1 VLGTGVYPRQGP
13 PLDRGNLSAVS
24 PSGPGVFHASA
35 ELLSF
40 ARGVTASW
48 TPDIK
53 YLDFWTGFPHDD
65 HQASLRVM
73 FSALFGGLGIRKP
86 IAIWTVFRHH
96 RPQFNHAR
104 YWTDR
109 FVHVAF
115 SGEAHH
121 LLPDSFDLSLIMAPD
136 DPARGIVTYLNFA
149 ANAHEF
155 GLWPLLRRRQAPPPE
170 RRFCV
175 AVVSNRHCDVR
186 NRFLTRLAGR
196 GGFDSCGRWMNNA
209 GFLAP
214 FDVGAFGDRLYP
226 FLAQYQFA
234 ISFENSRQSHY
245 LTEKLA
251 NAYAAGTV
259 PLYWGAPEAPAW
271 LNRQAFLQLED
282 ESDAGMEAFVDR
294 VETLAAD
301 RRAYAATFEQ
311 PLLVGGIPSF
321 MRLEV
326 IREKIEAV
334 LRRRRPDAFSL
345 GGD

>member
-1 VLGTGVYPRQGP
+1 VVSLG
-13 PLDRGNLSAVS
+13 
-24 PSGPGVFHASA
+24 GPGVFRASA
-35 ELLSF
+35 ALLSF
-40 ARGVTASW
+40 AHGVTVASE
-48 TPDIK
+48 PDIH
-53 YLDFWTGFPHDD
+53 YLDFWSGFPHDD
-65 HQASLRVM
+65 AQASLRVM

-86 IAIWTVFRHH
+86 IAVWTVFRQH

-109 FVHVAF
+109 CLHVAF

-121 LLPDSFDLSLIMAPD
+121 LDPDRFDLSLIMAPD
-136 DPARGIVTYLNFA
+136 DLARGIVTYLNFA

-155 GLWPLLRRRQAPPPE
+155 GLWPLLRRRPAPPPAG
-170 RRFCV
+170 RRVCV

-186 NRFLTRLAGR
+186 NRFLARFGRR
-196 GGFDSCGRWMNNA
+196 GGLDSCGRWMNNV
-209 GFLAP
+209 GFVAP
-214 FDVGAFGDRLYP
+214 FDVDAFGDRLYP
-226 FLAQYQFA
+226 LLAQYRFA
-234 ISFENSRQSHY
+234 VAFENSRQTHY

-271 LNRQAFLQLED
+271 LNRRAFLQLED
-282 ESDAGMEAFVDR
+282 DSDAGLEAFIDR
-294 VETLAAD
+294 IEALAAD
-301 RRAYAATFEQ
+301 HHAYAQIFEQ
-311 PLLVGGIPSF
+311 PLLVGEIPSF